1 MPERRRARP
10 GALLAV
16 AALVL
21 APGCVIVDDGP
32 STGTITVRWSV
43 EGRFTPS
50 ACSFRRAATAQV
62 VVSGYSASTFCSS
75 FVQSVEVPTGRHT
88 LSITLLDSSGRPVST
103 TINLAADVYYA
114 RETFI
119 DTEFPASSFF

>member
-1 MPERRRARP
+1 MP
-10 GALLAV
+10 ALLAA
-16 AALVL
+16 AALALPL
-21 APGCVIVDDGP
+21 ATFGCVVVDEGP
-32 STGTITVRWSV
+32 STGTLTVRWSV

-62 VVSGYSASTFCSS
+62 VVSGSSVQTFCSS
-75 FVQSVEVPTGRHT
+75 FVQSIVVPSGRH
-88 LSITLLDSSGRPVST
+88 SVAITMLDSAGRPVST